1 MEKEYISSYNRN
13 YLKIKPQGELQ
24 GKLRYQYQILTGKKL
39 EGILG
44 ADFHIHNGESG
55 LYYDIT
61 GKVNLPTLFSKKKI
75 SLNFMNRFI
84 SSLETALWSLEQY
97 LLDERNLMLQPEYLY
112 VDMDNV
118 QNQSSPE
125 GSLYFVYCPYYTETE
140 ERDVEPLF
148 TFLLEKAE
156 EENAEL
162 MDAIFSLYAAW
173 ENLGEQFRGEALL
186 HAWPMEVSSGTE
198 EAGVKGAKDNA
209 GGEKISGE
217 NTYAMV
223 REENMHYEE
232 RGDRKQYCNDGQKG
246 SRKSYG
252 NGAEKEDRML
262 YGNDEEMEER
272 KLYGN
277 GRQNR
282 RVLTLTRFPVIIG
295 RKPEYADL
303 VINEPSVDSM
313 HVKILE
319 EDGHIYMEDMNAAAG
334 TFKNGIQLRPY
345 ERVELLREDEVKF
358 GKLEFTY
365 R

>member
-112 VDMDNV
+112 VDMDNA

-156 EENAEL
+156 EEDAEL

-173 ENLGEQFRGEALL
+173 ENLGEQFRAEALL
-186 HAWPMEVSSGTE
+186 HAWPMEISSGTE
-198 EAGVKGAKDNA
+198 EAGVKGDKGNKDR
-209 GGEKISGE
+209 EKLSGE
-217 NTYAMV
+217 NTYAV
-223 REENMHYEE
+223 VQEENMHYEE
-232 RGDRKQYCNDGQKG
+232 KGDRKQY
-246 SRKSYG
+246 
-252 NGAEKEDRML
+252 
-262 YGNDEEMEER
+262 GNDEEKEER

>member
-75 SLNFMNRFI
+75 SLNFMKRFI

-112 VDMDNV
+112 VDMDNA

-156 EENAEL
+156 EEDAEL
-162 MDAIFSLYAAW
+162 MDAIFSLYAVW

-186 HAWPMEVSSGTE
+186 HAWPTEISSGPE
-198 EAGVKGAKDNA
+198 EAGVKGAKGNA

-217 NTYAMV
+217 NTYAV
-223 REENMHYEE
+223 VQEENMHYEE
-232 RGDRKQYCNDGQKG
+232 KGDRKLYCNDE
-246 SRKSYG
+246 
-252 NGAEKEDRML
+252 EK
-262 YGNDEEMEER
+262 EER

>member
-75 SLNFMNRFI
+75 SLKFMNRFI

-112 VDMDNV
+112 VDLDNV
-118 QNQSSPE
+118 QNQGSPE
-125 GSLYFVYCPYYTETE
+125 EGLYFVYCPYFTETE

-156 EENAEL
+156 EEDAEL

-173 ENLGEQFRGEALL
+173 ENLGDQFRGESLL
-186 HAWPMEVSSGTE
+186 HAWPMEISGGTE
-198 EAGVKGAKDNA
+198 EAGVKGDKGNT
-209 GGEKISGE
+209 GREKISGE
-217 NTYAMV
+217 NTYAV
-223 REENMHYEE
+223 VQEENMHYEE
-232 RGDRKQYCNDGQKG
+232 KGDRKQY
-246 SRKSYG
+246 
-252 NGAEKEDRML
+252 
-262 YGNDEEMEER
+262 GNDEEKEER

-303 VINEPSVDSM
+303 VINEPSVDNM

-319 EDGHIYMEDMNAAAG
+319 EEGHIYMEDLNAAAG

>member
-39 EGILG
+39 DGILG

-112 VDMDNV
+112 VDMDNM

-125 GSLYFVYCPYYTETE
+125 GSLYFVYCPYFTETE

-156 EENAEL
+156 EEDAEL

-173 ENLGEQFRGEALL
+173 ENLGEQFRGESLL
-186 HAWPMEVSSGTE
+186 HAWPMETGSGTE
-198 EAGVKGAKDNA
+198 EAGVRRRKG
-209 GGEKISGE
+209 
-217 NTYAMV
+217 
-223 REENMHYEE
+223 R
-232 RGDRKQYCNDGQKG
+232 
-246 SRKSYG
+246 
-252 NGAEKEDRML
+252 
-262 YGNDEEMEER
+262 
-272 KLYGN
+272 
-277 GRQNR
+277 
-282 RVLTLTRFPVIIG
+282 
-295 RKPEYADL
+295 
-303 VINEPSVDSM
+303 
-313 HVKILE
+313 
-319 EDGHIYMEDMNAAAG
+319 
-334 TFKNGIQLRPY
+334 
-345 ERVELLREDEVKF
+345 
-358 GKLEFTY
+358 
-365 R
+365 